1 MARKRSIKNGKQ
13 LVELLDHTPLPALA
27 MLREIEPFDFLEAL
41 DVSKPEAFDR
51 RSIIDLLTTV
61 SPAAI
66 VIANEEAARL
76 TGFSGLRAQKL
87 LERAYDTL
95 TFEDHPELASFNPE
109 ADVTSRL
116 IWVRRH
122 APKLFDQLERVY
134 LTYHF
139 HGHKKFAGFNVAE
152 GEQQAL
158 EWTEELEDQLH
169 AAVMEVLALDEK
181 ARDECELIHFEMEE
195 GDGEG
200 KRTLHYLVV
209 YHPGKMRTLR
219 QMVNSRR
226 DLMTYIP
233 ALEATLVYDPH
244 RDRVHV
250 LSDRR
255 PVARAL
261 ADEFVTRALG
271 KGLSEEPV
279 DAAIYDLSVF
289 KNPIDLERQAKAS
302 GARVEKA
309 WVSELTVTLGHSRHR
324 ITLQLGHEDDVW
336 SVSNQHLGQS
346 DPIERARSVLEAKL
360 SFVVRFDG
368 EKQSVPLDITIGS
381 DGSCTLFTLREP
393 RLRRCAE
400 DILTSLGVMKR
411 VVPAPVGADKAL
423 FLAELQLLDLMADE
437 VDGHLLA
444 ALNLPP
450 ASELVD
456 AGLLTQKAF
465 GDSITVC
472 EEDEEGRPVYRRLT
486 VVQDSSRTYAVDEE
500 SGERFDDLTED
511 DLRRYQINKRYL
523 HQRLLGLLADQLAG
537 ELLDDDD
544 AEPFFLG
551 DYGSGDQP
559 LPIHVATAL
568 WHQKHADKMDIE
580 VRNHNMG
587 VGVTLTTSSVG
598 HPHYLGPS
606 IVVPITT
613 LIDDSAT
620 DVRLDL
626 TRLGGAVRKWRS
638 RAAVSE
644 LPKLLKEN
652 GASAVLVGPWKNP
665 WILTSAETVAA
676 VDVLVQAWLSGKR
689 KCTKDQV
696 LAGYGGARTVIER
709 FRKDPQWTIYIRGA
723 DGNAKPRLWELN
735 IGKAEYASGK
745 APEAVD
751 DEEDVAAL
759 EVV

>member
-13 LVELLDHTPLPALA
+13 LVELLEHTPLPAIEL
-27 MLREIEPFDFLEAL
+27 LREIEPFAFLKAL
-41 DVSKPEAFDR
+41 DASKPEEFDR

-61 SPAAI
+61 SPEAI
-66 VIANEEAARL
+66 LIANAEAARL

-95 TFEDHPELASFNPE
+95 TFEGHPELESFNLE
-109 ADVTSRL
+109 ADPTSRL

-158 EWTEELEDQLH
+158 EWTDELEDQLH
-169 AAVMEVLALDEK
+169 AAVIEVLALDDK

-233 ALEATLVYDPH
+233 ALEATLVYDPD

-271 KGLSEEPV
+271 KDLSEEPV

-289 KNPIDLERQAKAS
+289 KHPIDLVGRAKAR

-346 DPIERARSVLEAKL
+346 DPIQRARSVLEAKL

-368 EKQSVPLDITIGS
+368 EEQSVPLDITIGS

-400 DILTSLGVMKR
+400 DILTALGVMKR
-411 VVPAPVGADKAL
+411 VVPAPVGTDKAL
-423 FLAELQLLDLMADE
+423 FLAELQLLDLMAEE

-444 ALNLPP
+444 NLNLPP
-450 ASELVD
+450 ASHLVD
-456 AGLLTQKAF
+456 LGLLTQKDY

-472 EEDEEGRPVYRRLT
+472 EEDDEGRPVLRRLT
-486 VVQDSSRTYAVDEE
+486 VVQASAQTYAVDEE
-500 SGERFDDLTED
+500 TGERFDDLDED
-511 DLRRYQINKRYL
+511 DLRRYRINKRYL
-523 HQRLLGLLADQLAG
+523 HQRLLGLLAGQITRMA
-537 ELLDDDD
+537 LDEDDV
-544 AEPFFLG
+544 EPFFLG
-551 DYGSGDQP
+551 EHRSGAAS

-568 WHQKHADKMDIE
+568 WHQKHADKMEVE
-580 VRNHNMG
+580 VRHHNMG
-587 VGVTLTTSSVG
+587 VGITLTTTAVG
-598 HPHYLGPS
+598 HPRFLGPS
-606 IVVPITT
+606 IVVPIAT
-613 LIDDSAT
+613 LIDDTAA
-620 DVRLDL
+620 DVRLDV
-626 TRLGGAVRKWRS
+626 TRLDGAVRKWSS
-638 RAAVSE
+638 RAGVSE

-652 GASAVLVGPWKNP
+652 ASSAVLVGPWPDP

-676 VDVLVQAWLSGKR
+676 VDVLVQAWDSGKR

-696 LAGYGGARTVIER
+696 LAGYGGARTVPER
-709 FRKDPQWTIYIRGA
+709 FRKDPQWTNYIRGA

-735 IGKAEYASGK
+735 IGMAEYASGK
-745 APEAVD
+745 ASETVD
-751 DEEDVAAL
+751 DDEDVVAL
-759 EVV
+759 EGA